1 MKNGCY
7 KIQNERKEKK
17 YSEIQH
23 GLQKVFIETGISC
36 YFETSGSFRREK
48 TSFPGQG
55 NQQGI

>member
-1 MKNGCY
+1 MDVIKFKMK
-7 KIQNERKEKK
+7 ERKKK
-17 YSEIQH
+17 YSEIQD